1 VVAKNM
7 RELMHGNSPDSALQQ
22 DVEVIRKRHNRLN
35 VEVDR
40 VFAERGGLRRVVLV
54 WTRVAMP

>member
-1 VVAKNM
+1 M